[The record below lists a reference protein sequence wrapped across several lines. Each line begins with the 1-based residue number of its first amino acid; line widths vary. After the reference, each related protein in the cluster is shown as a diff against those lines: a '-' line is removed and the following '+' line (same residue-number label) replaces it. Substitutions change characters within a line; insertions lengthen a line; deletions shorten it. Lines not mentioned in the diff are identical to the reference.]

1 MKKKIL
7 VTGGAGYIG
16 SHTIVALLDAG
27 FEPII
32 VDNYSNSEIWILDQ
46 LAKVTNEKI
55 KNYTIDCTD
64 KDELRKVFYQENIYG
79 VIHFAALKA
88 VGESV
93 EHPLKYYQN
102 NIGSLS
108 CVIELMN
115 EFGVENLVFS
125 SSCTVYGEADYLPVD
140 ESHPIKEAE
149 SPYGFTKQVC
159 ENLIVDCL
167 KSNQLSRAITLRYFN
182 PIGAHSSGLIGELPI
197 GMPNNL
203 VPFIT
208 QTAAGIR
215 DCLTIFGNEYN
226 TEDGTCV
233 RDFIHVM
240 DLAEAHVKALNT
252 MSETGKS
259 HTLNVGTGKGNSV
272 LEAID
277 CFEKVSQ
284 MKLNYKIGPKRVG
297 DIEQIYAATEL
308 AEKTLKWKAKYS
320 MKDALKDAWAWQKSL
335 INR

>member
-1 MKKKIL
+1 MKKKII

-16 SHTIVALLDAG
+16 SHTIIALLDAG
-27 FEPII
+27 FEPVI
-32 VDNYSNSEIWILDQ
+32 VDNYSNSELWILDQ
-46 LAKVTNEKI
+46 LSKITNKKI

-64 KDELRKVFYQENIYG
+64 KSELRKVFNEENIYG

-140 ESHPIKEAE
+140 EDHPIKKAE
-149 SPYGFTKQVC
+149 SPYGYTKQVC
-159 ENLIVDCL
+159 ENLITDCL
-167 KSNQLSRAITLRYFN
+167 KSNQLARAITLRYFN
-182 PIGAHSSGLIGELPI
+182 PIGSHSSGLIGELPI
-197 GMPNNL
+197 GTPNNL

-215 DCLTIFGNEYN
+215 ECLTIFGDEYN
-226 TEDGTCV
+226 TKDGTCI
-233 RDFIHVM
+233 RDFIHVV

-252 MSETGKS
+252 MSETSKS
-259 HTLNVGTGKGNSV
+259 YTLNVGTGKGNSV
-272 LEAID
+272 LEAIE
-277 CFEKVSQ
+277 CFEKVNQ
-284 MKLNYKIGPKRVG
+284 MKLNYKIGPKRMG
-297 DIEQIYAATEL
+297 DIEKIYAATDF
-308 AEKTLKWKAKYS
+308 AEKTLNWKAKYS
-320 MKDALKDAWAWQKSL
+320 MKDALRDAWAWQKYL
-335 INR
+335 TTK